1 MHRPRGA
8 LATATMLEYSRW
20 KYAVFAIVL
29 FLSALYSLPNLYPKD
44 PAIQVSANRG
54 AVVDAA
60 LKTRV
65 EGLLA
70 AKGIA
75 WSRSEID
82 EDKLVVRV
90 ANADLQAK
98 ASNVVRPE
106 LGSGYTVALN
116 LASNVP
122 EWLQGI
128 GGKPMSLGLDLQGG
142 VHFLMEVDQRAAIAK
157 RSDGFTDEIRSVL
170 RESNIP
176 YTSVDRDGQGILIRL
191 SKAEDL
197 GRARSKIALSAPE
210 LVFADVDGQPAALRA
225 TIPNTFVDTIVDE
238 AIDQNMTTLRNR
250 INALGVAEPQV
261 SRQGQSRI
269 VVLIPGMQDPTEAKK
284 MIGATATLEYRAVTA
299 SGAAA
304 YAARDTG
311 RVPPDSRLYFKR
323 TLGPDGKPEPI
334 LLNKRTIVTGD
345 QLVSASAF
353 LDSQSSGTPAV
364 SVELNNLGGDKMF
377 KYTQDNVG
385 KLMAA
390 VYIETIPDTKVVN
403 GQEVRTSRVTEEVIS
418 AATVQGVFGRNFQ
431 TTGLDSMEEANSLA
445 MLLRAGSLAAPMVI
459 VQERIIGPSLGAE
472 NVERG
477 TTAVL
482 YSFLFVLVF
491 FLFYYKV
498 FGIVTNVAL
507 LLNLLI
513 VIAFMSAIGATL
525 SLPGLAGIA
534 LTVGMSVDANVLIN
548 ERIREELRN
557 GNTPLASIAAGYDKA
572 SGTIAD
578 ANVTALLGGI
588 AMAAFGSGPIKGF
601 GITLIIGI
609 LSSMY
614 TAVSVSRGMAT
625 LMYGHRRKLTKLAI

>member
-445 MLLRAGSLAAPMVI
+445 LLLRAGSLAAPMVI

-525 SLPGLAGIA
+525 IMPGLAGIA